1 MNSTTT
7 STSKTTTFVVL
18 NQDGTVLDSRS
29 TDSMG
34 YTHAV
39 VGKDGAYTWH
49 TSEANARKALQ
60 ARKGDTKGLSVQPV
74 VGHQGTKATVLR
86 RLAAEEA
93 ARKAEGSS
101 KPALE
106 VVEGGKGKKAA
117 GTKAKTPAK
126 SKAASKAKA
135 STSKAAAPVKKTTPP
150 ASAVKGVQHPG
161 AVFLALMEKAGTS
174 QTKTANAMGV
184 APMTLNRLCNGHGL
198 PTAKVT
204 VAFAK
209 AVDADPREVWS
220 AVCEY
225 ELALA
230 LAAK

>member
-1 MNSTTT
+1 MNAKQI
-7 STSKTTTFVVL
+7 STSKSTTFVIR
-18 NQDGTVLDSRS
+18 DAKGTVTDSRT

-39 VGKDGAYTWH
+39 VRTSDGIGLTWH
-49 TSEANARKALQ
+49 TSEANARKAL
-60 ARKGDTKGLSVQPV
+60 AGRKDTKGLEVQPV
-74 VGHQGTKATVLR
+74 EGHQGTKATVLR
-86 RLAAEEA
+86 RLAAHPLA
-93 ARKAEGSS
+93 DPVST

-106 VVEGGKGKKAA
+106 VVEGGKGKAASTKGRKA
-117 GTKAKTPAK
+117 GTKT
-126 SKAASKAKA
+126 ASKAKA
-135 STSKAAAPVKKTTPP
+135 STAKTPAPAKKTTPP
-150 ASAVKGVQHPG
+150 VSAVKGVQHPG

-184 APMTLNRLCNGHGL
+184 APMTLNRLCNGHGI

-209 AVDADPREVWS
+209 AVNADPREVWA
-220 AVCEY
+220 AVAEY